1 MNPQT
6 KNLLKKFKPEYAKTL
21 NIIEVHGEEEITES
35 QKNTPGNL
43 IVRFTND
50 RIFNYFVVSEV
61 DIKGEKK
68 ICRFGE
74 MTMI

>member
-6 KNLLKKFKPEYAKTL
+6 KNLLKKFKPEYVKTL

-43 IVRFTND
+43 IVRFTNG
-50 RIFNYFVVSEV
+50 RLSNYCIVSEV

-68 ICRFGE
+68 ICRSGE
-74 MTMI
+74 MTMV

>member
-21 NIIEVHGEEEITES
+21 NIIELHNGEEITEI
-35 QKNTPGNL
+35 QKNTPRNL
-43 IVRFTND
+43 IVRFTNG
-50 RIFNYFVVSEV
+50 RISNYFTVSEV

-68 ICRFGE
+68 ICRLGE
-74 MTMI
+74 MTMV

>member
-1 MNPQT
+1 MSPQT

-21 NIIEVHGEEEITES
+21 NIIELHSGEEITES

-43 IVRFTND
+43 IVRFTNG
-50 RIFNYFVVSEV
+50 RISNYFTVSEV
-61 DIKGEKK
+61 DIEGEKK